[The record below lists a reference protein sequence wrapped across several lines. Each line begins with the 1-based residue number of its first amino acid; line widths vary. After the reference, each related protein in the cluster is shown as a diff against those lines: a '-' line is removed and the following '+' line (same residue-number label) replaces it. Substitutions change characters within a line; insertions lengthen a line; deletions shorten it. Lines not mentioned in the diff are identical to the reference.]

1 MDAQMKNALG
11 EGLVDALGFVGGAL
25 AGGLLARWIGFD
37 FLTNTTWD
45 AKAMGGIALVGLGAG
60 LGKAAARNLL
70 RRETPADAAE
80 RADRQDAAARPSKKA
95 LKNERRDERKQ
106 R

>member
-1 MDAQMKNALG
+1 MDSQMKNALG

-60 LGKAAARNLL
+60 LGKDAARRLL
-70 RRETPADAAE
+70 RRETAE
-80 RADRQDAAARPSKKA
+80 DVAEAAAPKLSKKA
-95 LKNERRDERKQ
+95 AKNERRDERKQ